1 MQLLRLAPLP
11 SLPCP
16 FSLTPSASPRPPPR
30 PLDTLLP
37 SGHPPTPPRC
47 AATEINLLI
56 YRYLSESGFAHSA
69 FTFAHESLVARSVVS
84 DAEVPPGALIA
95 FLQKGLQYVEIETH
109 LQEDG
114 SERAC
119 DEPFTMLAPHV
130 CRLKSAVGRAPSG
143 AAGEA
148 EASGSSGAGAGATEV
163 PPSDV
168 AVLPGHSGEVFAL
181 AWNAKTGALATGS
194 GDGSARVWRVPGIE
208 GSSGGGGG
216 GGGEVC
222 TVLRHAGG
230 GEGSRGRKDDAHDI
244 SALEWSPDGA
254 RLLTASVDGR
264 ARVWSGATLQ
274 HTLSQH
280 AGQIYACQWNPSGSL
295 VATASGA

>member
-1 MQLLRLAPLP
+1 MVSSACLPLGAQP
-11 SLPCP
+11 PC
-16 FSLTPSASPRPPPR
+16 RPPHSPI
-30 PLDTLLP
+30 LP
-37 SGHPPTPPRC
+37 HPPRILAKP
-47 AATEINLLI
+47 ATEINLLI
-56 YRYLSESGFAHSA
+56 YRYLSESGFAHTA

-84 DAEVPPGALIA
+84 DAEVPPGALIS

-114 SERAC
+114 TERAC

-130 CRLKSAVGRAPSG
+130 CRLKSAVGRAAGGEDGGSGGGGGGGGGAGSG
-143 AAGEA
+143 AAAAA
-148 EASGSSGAGAGATEV
+148 EVGPG
-163 PPSDV
+163 DV
-168 AVLPGHSGEVFAL
+168 AVLPGHAGEVFAL
-181 AWNAKTGALATGS
+181 AWNARTGALATGS

-208 GSSGGGGG
+208 GSSGGGG